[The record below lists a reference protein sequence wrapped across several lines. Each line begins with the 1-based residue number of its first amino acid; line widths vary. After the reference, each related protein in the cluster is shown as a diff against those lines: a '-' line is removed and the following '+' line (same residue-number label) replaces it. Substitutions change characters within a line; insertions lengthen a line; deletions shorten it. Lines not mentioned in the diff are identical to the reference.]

1 MLRMIFL
8 ALLALLAPAA
18 HAADTVEQRA
28 LFLKAE
34 QALSQGRNAE
44 ARQQIEALAG
54 YPLQPYLLAKYLAA
68 TPGAAGE
75 IPAFLDANGQ
85 TRYAEPLRRKWL
97 DSLAQRESW
106 AEYGRYYRETDN
118 PQGRCQF
125 YRALH
130 ALGRSTE
137 AFAGAAALWA
147 SGETMPAACDPL
159 FAAWQATREFTEDK
173 VWQRLGAALAKNKT
187 ALASSLRGLLPESRR
202 GLADLWIEVH
212 NDPQKAAECR
222 PWDFSEPLS
231 GSIFAH
237 GVDRL
242 AAKEPQR
249 AASLWNF
256 RRSEFP
262 LDSAEAARIDRRL
275 GLAFATGRHPEAA
288 AHLASLP
295 DAASDGDT
303 RIWRV
308 RSALWNENWP
318 GALLAL
324 GRLNRE
330 ESEQPAWRYWRARS
344 LEALADRDGALGLY
358 GQLAGEREFY
368 GFLAADRVGRDYP
381 LNFSPS
387 PVTDAELRRLAESE
401 AFGAIREFRALS
413 RPGEAQK
420 EWVHTIASLPP
431 ADLALAARLAA
442 TWGWHRLSI
451 LTAAKAGIKDDLA
464 LRFPLAFE
472 APVTAQARERQL
484 DRAVVFGLIRRE
496 SAFDPAAKSPVGAL
510 GLMQIMPATGQTIAR
525 QLNEPWRAER
535 SLLDPNVNIRYG
547 TAYFRA
553 LADRFGGNLAM
564 AAAGYNAGPGRAERW
579 RPVARPI
586 PADIWIETIPFNET
600 RQYVAAV
607 LSYATIYRQRLGEAP
622 VRTTELL
629 PDIAASGRTPG
640 ATDQPAPVAVCR

>member
-1 MLRMIFL
+1 
-8 ALLALLAPAA
+8 
-18 HAADTVEQRA
+18 
-28 LFLKAE
+28 
-34 QALSQGRNAE
+34 
-44 ARQQIEALAG
+44 
-54 YPLQPYLLAKYLAA
+54 
-68 TPGAAGE
+68 
-75 IPAFLDANGQ
+75 
-85 TRYAEPLRRKWL
+85 
-97 DSLAQRESW
+97 
-106 AEYGRYYRETDN
+106 
-118 PQGRCQF
+118 
-125 YRALH
+125 
-130 ALGRSTE
+130 
-137 AFAGAAALWA
+137 
-147 SGETMPAACDPL
+147 
-159 FAAWQATREFTEDK
+159 
-173 VWQRLGAALAKNKT
+173 
-187 ALASSLRGLLPESRR
+187 
-202 GLADLWIEVH
+202 
-212 NDPQKAAECR
+212 
-222 PWDFSEPLS
+222 
-231 GSIFAH
+231 
-237 GVDRL
+237 
-242 AAKEPQR
+242 
-249 AASLWNF
+249 
-256 RRSEFP
+256 
-262 LDSAEAARIDRRL
+262 
-275 GLAFATGRHPEAA
+275 
-288 AHLASLP
+288 
-295 DAASDGDT
+295 
-303 RIWRV
+303 
-308 RSALWNENWP
+308 
-318 GALLAL
+318 
-324 GRLNRE
+324 
-330 ESEQPAWRYWRARS
+330 
-344 LEALADRDGALGLY
+344 LGLY

-420 EWVHTIASLPP
+420 EWVHTLASLPP
-431 ADLALAARLAA
+431 ADLALAAHLAA
-442 TWGWHRLSI
+442 AWGWHRLSI